1 MQETAMVSNETPQDF
16 GKRVKSAVIWRS
28 GTQILSQMLSWG
40 TTLAVIHIL
49 NPADYGLF
57 AMTTVVLAFLTF
69 LSGYGFVSA
78 LIQSEKVDPNR
89 IRQAFGLLI
98 LLNGSLALIQLMVV
112 APLASVYYR
121 EPMVAELLR
130 WQSLIYLS
138 TPFIALPEAL
148 MTRELEFRKLAIV
161 NLSTAAFG
169 AIMSLTM
176 ALMDYGVWTLVAT
189 PIAMFWLRAIML
201 VVLTRFRVIPNF
213 NLRGSGDIWVYGLT
227 LLAGHGFWIVQSQ
240 SDIFIAGRHFDK
252 HQLGLYSTALYVT
265 QIFASKFIPPLNE
278 VAFPAYSRLQNDRP
292 AMLAGFL
299 KAVRLIMLIACPV
312 YVGMALAAV
321 PFVEVIMGPKWTDA
335 TPILQILALAMPAL
349 TLHILF
355 GPVFNAIG
363 KPFLTMRGA
372 IFGALLMPMTYL
384 FAVQHGAWALAAGW
398 LVAVPILLA
407 FTVMQARM
415 HLNLSLRKLAAAV
428 LPGLGTALAMGV
440 AVGGVDHF
448 LLPHFWPTITALI
461 HLPLLAITGAA
472 VYVVLLRFGARATFD
487 EVVALVVHR
496 KAPAHP

>member
-1 MQETAMVSNETPQDF
+1 
-16 GKRVKSAVIWRS
+16 
-28 GTQILSQMLSWG
+28 MLSWG

-49 NPADYGLF
+49 NPADYGMF

-189 PIAMFWLRAIML
+189 PIAMFWLRATML

-213 NLRGSGDIWVYGLT
+213 NLRGSGDIWAYGLT

-252 HQLGLYSTALYVT
+252 HQLGLYATALYVT

-384 FAVQHGAWALAAGW
+384 FAVQYGAWALAVGW

-415 HLNLSLRKLAAAV
+415 HLNLSVRKLAAAV
-428 LPGLGTALAMGV
+428 LPGLGTALAMGF

-448 LLPHFWPTITALI
+448 LLPYFWPTITALI

-472 VYVVLLRFGARATFD
+472 VYVLLLRFGARATFD

-496 KAPAHP
+496 KAPAQP